1 MNFNQSLTIL
11 DRLSIQ
17 QRGRRLEPIEREIL
31 GVAWDGGS
39 YRQIEVYQEQTVK
52 NRAVRLWKYLSEL
65 LSTKVNKYN
74 LRQVLEELEID
85 YLSPE
90 LATATV
96 ETSRI
101 SRSRF
106 CGRLAELW
114 QLQSWVESE
123 QRQLISISGMRGIGK
138 TALVR
143 KLVENLTPNL
153 DRVIWISLAAAP
165 PLIDVLSMAIKEV
178 GGGRSAKLSKNL
190 AVAIDKTINHLQK
203 HRCLLIFDNAD
214 PVLNSDDSP
223 SLLFET
229 LCERDAPRTE
239 RLRQRSVSAQSQ
251 DYAGFFNR
259 LNSSDNDIC
268 CLIIATEKYLGID
281 NDHRQIELQGLD
293 RQSCQQLIYASEL
306 IGTAIEWDTLI
317 NKYQG
322 NPQYLKI
329 AANTIVDVFSG
340 KIAKFLGTNI
350 LLYNQ
355 IETLLS
361 QQLDLLSNPEMSILL
376 WLAIERE
383 PIDLDRLKLLT
394 DISISEANTVKALD
408 KLVRRY
414 LVEIRGDRFSLP
426 DLIMEA
432 VTGRYHDLICQ
443 EITIKKLDILHLY
456 PIAPP
461 DLKFNFGKDLAKGEI
476 LAIGITKSRQLVK
489 SILAPIID
497 KLTTVPHSTPPQSEI
512 LSSILFPSP
521 QQREDIKQDLKARLR
536 DLLNQLKL
544 INYESIYHL
553 ETQTDDQNM
562 RQISKMTNYAFENL
576 TNLVYAIDMLY

>member
-1 MNFNQSLTIL
+1 MNFNQSLMIL

-17 QRGRRLEPIEREIL
+17 QRGRRLELIEREIL
-31 GVAWDGGS
+31 GVAWEGGS
-39 YRQIEVYQEQTVK
+39 YRQIESYQEQTIK